1 MSESAP
7 LVIVKSFNVV
17 FPQWG
22 NVVAT
27 LYVGPAK
34 ESVSAVADVTPEV
47 AADMAN
53 LTRVSGGAAVFDRE
67 SSAIVAWVPTLD
79 LGSPE
84 SVAVLVHELTHAAV
98 FALQRQNLDLG
109 PPDSA
114 QELLAYTV
122 GYLVKLVLQ
131 AFVEEQT
138 WYEHRFIAGVL
149 KSRGVHYKDKKTGR
163 AARKKKAK

>member
-22 NVVAT
+22 NVVVT

-34 ESVSAVADVTPEV
+34 ESVSAIADVTPEV

-67 SSAIVAWVPTLD
+67 SGAIVAWVPTLD
-79 LGSPE
+79 LGSPK
-84 SVAVLVHELTHAAV
+84 SVSVLVHELTHVAV

-131 AFVEEQT
+131 AFVEDQN

-149 KSRGVHYKDKKTGR
+149 KSRGVHYKDRKTGL